1 MNNLFKDDNGNYP
14 ELEKELSKLAQDARE
29 LGYKVTTPD
38 LFVDPVHGSK
48 IAYYNHGTNKIVIH
62 DHFIENA
69 DEAEIH
75 NTLVHELAHA
85 VAEQNNDTKKR
96 IWHGDAWKK
105 INNELGGNSERYHT
119 GTYQKPELVKK
130 SKADLFNTLPKYPA
144 TRWERGTYNQ
154 WLSRGYHVMKGQKGQ
169 FVQWEFIAD
178 EYETEVD
185 GKTSNYGR
193 ASAVYFTPD
202 QVEANTPKETK

>member
-14 ELEKELSKLAQDARE
+14 ELEKELAKLAQDARE

-38 LFVDPVHGSK
+38 LFVDPVHGRK
-48 IAYYNHGTNKIVIH
+48 LAYYNHGTNKIVIH
-62 DHFIENA
+62 DHFVETA
-69 DEAEIH
+69 EEAEIH

-85 VAEQNNDTKKR
+85 IAEQNNDTGKR
-96 IWHGDAWKK
+96 IWHGDLWKK
-105 INNELGGNSERYHT
+105 INSELGGNSERYHT
-119 GTYQKPELVKK
+119 GTYKKPELVKK
-130 SKADLFNTLPKYPA
+130 SKKDLFNTLPKYPA

-154 WLSRGYHVMKGQKGQ
+154 WLSRGYHVMKGEKGQ
-169 FVQWEFIAD
+169 FVQWEFVAD

-193 ASAVYFTPD
+193 ASAVYFTAD
-202 QVEANTPKETK
+202 QVEANTPKEDK